1 MLKSLLIMLV
11 SAFSISCFS
20 QAVAYIDPAQAY
32 NKILLDKQSG
42 SYQLVGTYKVKG
54 TQYLYGGGLPATVFG
69 KDGIIKNI
77 QLNYDTYKQ
86 QLEVYFNSNVEP
98 GLKKLSETD
107 SFNVL
112 VNTTD
117 FKSNLHFYS
126 AQLFD
131 SSQNFFLQ
139 SVFLGPK
146 YQLYKRYKSELGYV
160 SENIIQSELR
170 QYELVYDYFYVTTGK
185 KELRKIKLTAGS
197 VVKEFKKIKDVSEIV
212 EKGSFIFNPEEIL
225 TKIFQSINE

>member
-1 MLKSLLIMLV
+1 MLKLFLIIL
-11 SAFSISCFS
+11 FSSSSTINFS
-20 QAVAYIDPAQAY
+20 QALAYSDPAQAY
-32 NKILLDKQSG
+32 NKILLDKQNG

-54 TQYLYGGGLPATVFG
+54 TQYLYGGGLPATVFA
-69 KDGIIKNI
+69 KDGVIKNI

-86 QLEVYFNSNVEP
+86 QLEVYFTNKVEP
-98 GLKKLSETD
+98 GLKKLNETD
-107 SFNVL
+107 SFNVF

-117 FKSNLHFYS
+117 FKSELHFYS

-131 SSQNFFLQ
+131 STQNFFLQ
-139 SVFLGPK
+139 SVFIGPK

-170 QYELVYDYFYVTTGK
+170 QYELVYDYFYVTAGK
-185 KELRKIKLTAGS
+185 KELKKIKLTAGG
-197 VVKEFKKIKDVSEIV
+197 VTKEFKKIKDVSGIV
-212 EKGSFIFNPEEIL
+212 EAGSFIFNPEEIL